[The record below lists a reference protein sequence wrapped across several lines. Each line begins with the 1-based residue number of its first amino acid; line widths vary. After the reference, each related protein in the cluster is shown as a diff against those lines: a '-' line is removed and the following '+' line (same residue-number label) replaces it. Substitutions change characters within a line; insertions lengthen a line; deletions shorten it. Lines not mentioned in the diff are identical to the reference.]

1 MQRHMND
8 TRSGK
13 IFSPSRNCWTTNA
26 WIPPIAICSVSAALL
41 TQARACLKPGMAC
54 KLLHLLDGFGARAL
68 PVDVR
73 KDLPTLVLFGALA
86 RIASPTNRGDVSP
99 INKASLLALYIA

>member
-54 KLLHLLDGFGARAL
+54 KLLQLLDGYGSGAL
-68 PVDVR
+68 PVYVEIN
-73 KDLPTLVLFGALA
+73 LPAPVVFGAITS
-86 RIASPTNRGDVSP
+86 IASPSHPVYRSP
-99 INKASLLALYIA
+99 LNQDSLQ

>member
-54 KLLHLLDGFGARAL
+54 KLLQLLNGYGPGALA
-68 PVDVR
+68 VDVEI
-73 KDLPTLVLFGALA
+73 DLPALVLFGA
-86 RIASPTNRGDVSP
+86 IAS
-99 INKASLLALYIA
+99 IASLTDRVDGSRINRASI